1 MMIRPAQAMTAETD
15 LVALMAIAIVATT
28 LQIARLLARSRTAL
42 AVTTPLSLV
51 AGTLRGVARRVAL
64 GAALETAPRLALTA
78 GALTEEVPPIAV
90 AEVVVA
96 AGAPV
101 AAAAATGVAVMVTA
115 LVAAAAAT
123 MPTPTE
129 AWMALP
135 RSMLMMRVNSPC
147 STTT

>member
-1 MMIRPAQAMTAETD
+1 
-15 LVALMAIAIVATT
+15 MAIVTVATT

-42 AVTTPLSLV
+42 ATTKPLTKV
-51 AGTLRGVARRVAL
+51 AGTLRSVARVARGIAL
-64 GAALETAPRLALTA
+64 GAALETAPGLALTA
-78 GALTEEVPPIAV
+78 GALAEEVPPIPA

-101 AAAAATGVAVMVTA
+101 AAAAATGVVAMATA

-129 AWMALP
+129 AWMVLP
-135 RSMLMMRVNSPC
+135 RSMLMMRANSPC